1 MPSHP
6 LDHHTGRIS
15 LILLVEAI
23 QGRSECGS
31 PEKRNASKKRTCRHG
46 EDPRQDVRSHR
57 GEAVPGGRIHNSNR
71 AILSHS
77 SLYPRDKAI
86 KSIRRAKGG
95 GAEGGHRG
103 GLVHQI
109 TKILGS
115 QTLLGLETIV
125 LDSRNNRKPVEM
137 FGHID
142 GNTRKAEKMGNKPGR
157 RIQDRSK

>member
-95 GAEGGHRG
+95 GGGGRPQRWVSASDHKDTWEPDSARTGNHRTG
-103 GLVHQI
+103 FKKQQEASGDVRSYRW
-109 TKILGS
+109 KYEKSG
-115 QTLLGLETIV
+115 E
-125 LDSRNNRKPVEM
+125 
-137 FGHID
+137 D
-142 GNTRKAEKMGNKPGR
+142 G
-157 RIQDRSK
+157 Q